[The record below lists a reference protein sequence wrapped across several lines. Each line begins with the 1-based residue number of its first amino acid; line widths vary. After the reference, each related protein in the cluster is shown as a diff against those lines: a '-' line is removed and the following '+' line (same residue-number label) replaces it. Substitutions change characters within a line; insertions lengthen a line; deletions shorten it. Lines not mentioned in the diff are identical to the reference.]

1 MLVCCS
7 VISLIILL
15 ALFGTILVAIVQAIV
30 AKAERT
36 AWAKTLVGLPLQEL
50 EAKLSVLE
58 EDERFATLGFLEMSK
73 GQQQQVVSKVSDI
86 KARIEILKQLISE
99 RRGLES
105 GKR

>member
-7 VISLIILL
+7 VVSLIMIL
-15 ALFGTILVAIVQAIV
+15 ALFGGILVAIVRAIV

-50 EAKLSVLE
+50 EARLHALE
-58 EDERFATLGFLEMSK
+58 KAESSATFGFLEMSK
-73 GQQQQVVSKVSDI
+73 GQQHDAVSKVSDI
-86 KARIEILKQLISE
+86 KARIKILERLISE
-99 RRGLES
+99 RQGLES